1 MVTAVFTVIGFD
13 RITVA
18 QKWFYFCV
26 IVHFTFI
33 LGAKLL
39 ASNVDGI
46 KQLVT
51 FNILA
56 NYTDAPITQV
66 KF

>member
-1 MVTAVFTVIGFD
+1 MVATFFAVIRFD
-13 RITVA
+13 RVTV
-18 QKWFYFCV
+18 V
-26 IVHFTFI
+26 IEVVLL
-33 LGAKLL
+33 LGLRALYMHSRVRVVGKEF
-39 ASNVDGI
+39 DGI

-56 NYTDAPITQV
+56 DYTDAPITQV